1 MSSYYPSFNYLGFNS
16 RDRNLVVSHF
26 DADNGETD
34 TFLSMEP
41 VYTEIADG
49 SRRLDY
55 GAKYNSVA
63 TFKVT
68 LIKPDES
75 DLSVLEI
82 REHLKWLTGSK
93 KNSPLELIEHFSEDF
108 ISDGRTV
115 SFELVNK
122 CDKVFN
128 VYINNIASDAWTLD
142 GNIVTLTGTPA
153 TGAKIKI
160 AYGRIKYSFICR
172 VTNAWQYKM
181 DARTIGLILEFTSTS
196 PFAFS
201 AKQTIT
207 KAVNGSTT
215 VTIDNDTDDLYGYT
229 PINIIFENNVEDGS
243 LLITNMS
250 TNLVTKFIDLDE
262 KEIITMS
269 DNMMITSD
277 KLEKIFGNT
286 FNFVFQKLVAGINN
300 FIIEGNGNI
309 TFEYVAAYKIGDC
322 SMDINVISDPIYADD
337 GSIQLDMLPF
347 SRISDLPNSFQAY
360 NIQNVYSKVEVDA
373 LVASIEI
380 DEKELN
386 AMLVEELN

>member
-1 MSSYYPSFNYLGFNS
+1 MSVYYPSFNYLGINS

-26 DADNGETD
+26 DADNGESD
-34 TFLSMEP
+34 TFLGMEP
-41 VYTEIADG
+41 IYTEIGDN

-63 TFKVT
+63 TFRVT

-75 DLSVLEI
+75 DLSVVEV

-93 KNSPLELIEHFSEDF
+93 KNSPLELIEHFTEDF
-108 ISDGRTV
+108 IGDGSTAN
-115 SFELVNK
+115 FELVNR
-122 CDKVFN
+122 CDKMFN
-128 VYINNIASDAWTLD
+128 VYINNTVSNAWTFTD
-142 GNIVTLTGTPA
+142 NIITLTEVPA
-153 TGAKIKI
+153 AGAKIKI

-172 VTNAWQYKM
+172 VTNAWQHKM

-201 AKQTIT
+201 AKQIVT
-207 KAVNGSTT
+207 KAINGATAI
-215 VTIDNDTDDLYGYT
+215 TIDNDTDDLYGYT
-229 PINIIFENNVEDGS
+229 PVNIIFENSTGDS
-243 LLITNMS
+243 LIMTHES
-250 TNLVTKFIDLDE
+250 TGIKTEIVGLEQN
-262 KEIITMS
+262 EIITMS

-277 KLEKIFGNT
+277 NETKIFGNT
-286 FNFVFQKLVAGINN
+286 FNFMFQRLIAGENNLVVNGI
-300 FIIEGNGNI
+300 GNI
-309 TFEYVAAYKIGDC
+309 TFEYVSAYKIGDC
-322 SMDINVISDPIYADD
+322 AMDISVISDPIYADD
-337 GSIQLDMLPF
+337 GTIQLDMLPF

-373 LVASIEI
+373 LVAGIEI